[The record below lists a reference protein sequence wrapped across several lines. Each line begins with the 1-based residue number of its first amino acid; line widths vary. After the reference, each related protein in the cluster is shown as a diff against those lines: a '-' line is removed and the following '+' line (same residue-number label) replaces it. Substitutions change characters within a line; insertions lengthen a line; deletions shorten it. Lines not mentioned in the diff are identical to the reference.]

1 MVVDDFGVK
10 YVKEEDV
17 HHLEKVLEAF
27 YPCKSDWTGN
37 RYVGVHL
44 NWDYNKRTL
53 RTSMPG
59 YVKKVLLQFGYKP
72 KNGRIQHSPSPY
84 TAPNY
89 GQKVQMTDL
98 DLSPAFTEADK
109 TKLQQSNGKFL
120 YYGRAVD
127 DTMLHIL
134 NHLATKIKSG
144 TENTMKSL
152 THFLD
157 YCYHHVVI

>member
-27 YPCKSDWTGN
+27 YPFKSDWTGN

-44 NWDYNKRTL
+44 KWNYKKRTL
-53 RTSMPG
+53 RSSMPG
-59 YVKKVLLQFGYKP
+59 YVNKALLQFRYKP
-72 KNGRIQHSPSPY
+72 ASERKQHSPSPY

-98 DLSPAFTEADK
+98 DLSPAFSEADK
-109 TKLQQSNGKFL
+109 TKLQQPIGHARV
-120 YYGRAVD
+120 Y
-127 DTMLHIL
+127 
-134 NHLATKIKSG
+134 
-144 TENTMKSL
+144 
-152 THFLD
+152 
-157 YCYHHVVI
+157 